1 MLLQMGASASLQIRA
16 ADWVGLAADEEVCFG
31 PKRHLV
37 RRSDLV
43 ALGEERT
50 WRGHGKSV
58 AYDPERHF
66 TPANY
71 RIAKG

>member
-1 MLLQMGASASLQIRA
+1 MGASASLQIRA

-43 ALGEERT
+43 AFG
-50 WRGHGKSV
+50 GKSGHSGRV
-58 AYDPERHF
+58 LEVSFMTLKRH
-66 TPANY
+66 TQL
-71 RIAKG
+71 